1 MLFCKLSQ
9 TSDKDKFLANHF
21 VLLINKSN
29 YNLSVLKRC
38 IEVSQHSHIKRPKKA
53 VETSPFVGK
62 NIFDYFKATPPIS
75 TSGSGTSSSSIPNIV
90 TSSSTVITSTT
101 GSMITTAP
109 SSTVYCSYVSSV
121 YTNDLISI
129 FFSKST
135 PVSSVMSK
143 NTPISSII
151 PENDTSNDKVN
162 FADNMSVK
170 TEMPTTSPEKSN
182 KPSASIELQDYVAP
196 T

>member
-9 TSDKDKFLANHF
+9 TSDKDKFLANDF
-21 VLLINKSN
+21 VLLVNKST

-38 IEVSQHSHIKRPKKA
+38 IEVSQHSCSKRPKKA
-53 VETSPFVGK
+53 VETSPFAGK

-121 YTNDLISI
+121 YTNDLIPN

-162 FADNMSVK
+162 FAAVSYTHLTLPTIYSV
-170 TEMPTTSPEKSN
+170 
-182 KPSASIELQDYVAP
+182 
-196 T
+196 